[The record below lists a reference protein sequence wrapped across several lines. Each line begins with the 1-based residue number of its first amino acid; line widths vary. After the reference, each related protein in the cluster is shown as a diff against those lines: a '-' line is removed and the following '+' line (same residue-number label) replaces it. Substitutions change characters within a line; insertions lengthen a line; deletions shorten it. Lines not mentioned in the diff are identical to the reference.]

1 MMHID
6 NLAEESGNISF
17 VEYTATGIFILKIE
31 KRKYRGTKIQSQVF
45 ELHDD
50 VQVIFNSLD
59 KDIYAVFNK
68 TKQILYLND
77 QIQSVDHFDAV
88 LNLRKSFSFS
98 MAVLLFAVVVYP
110 FYQYFMDGTIYYFDT
125 FMHLTILTLVSCF
138 VYFIFEC
145 LKLNRQKTSNIEA
158 LFHMLKLPVLS
169 KRTLDSLKLTNSY
182 FYEFDQLYDL
192 SLINQL
198 RLGRNDR
205 ELKTQL
211 AQHTQKLVQFGL
223 TQHELA
229 KFKVES
235 ISGRLDQY
243 IIEKRESTTAY
254 PDALTEVRFNLQG
267 TNFYSY
273 LDDFHFV
280 QGTEIEMIISQRA
293 DSTGQ
298 YAWLIYDYH
307 QYLTIDE
314 ELLQV
319 LQRPPFPQS
328 NHEKYME
335 TLRLILGFIVLVSF
349 ILFDIFAACVAFII
363 SIAGYY
369 YFQFCYAVFLKFS
382 FSKDIYAYLGYQSV
396 ELFQMVNL
404 KELKQGN
411 FKPVH
416 LAAIARPS
424 RTGFNIEKRRS

>member
-1 MMHID
+1 
-6 NLAEESGNISF
+6 
-17 VEYTATGIFILKIE
+17 
-31 KRKYRGTKIQSQVF
+31 IQSQVF

-98 MAVLLFAVVVYP
+98 MAVLLFALVVYP

-125 FMHLTILTLVSCF
+125 FMHLAILTLISCF

-145 LKLNRQKTSNIEA
+145 LKLNRQKTSNIET

-169 KRTLDSLKLTNSY
+169 KRTLYSLKLTNSY

-198 RLGRNDR
+198 RRGRNDR

-229 KFKVES
+229 KFKVKS

-243 IIEKRESTTAY
+243 LIEKRESTTAN

-267 TNFYSY
+267 RNFYSY

-314 ELLQV
+314 ELLQA
-319 LQRPPFPQS
+319 LQRPIFPLRD
-328 NHEKYME
+328 HEKYME

-404 KELKQGN
+404 KESKLGN
-411 FKPVH
+411 FKPVR
-416 LAAIARPS
+416 LATIARPS

>member
-1 MMHID
+1 
-6 NLAEESGNISF
+6 
-17 VEYTATGIFILKIE
+17 
-31 KRKYRGTKIQSQVF
+31 
-45 ELHDD
+45 
-50 VQVIFNSLD
+50 LD
-59 KDIYAVFNK
+59 KNIYAVFNK

-125 FMHLTILTLVSCF
+125 FMHLAILTLVSCF
-138 VYFIFEC
+138 VYFIFEY
-145 LKLNRQKTSNIEA
+145 LKLNRQKTSNIET
-158 LFHMLKLPVLS
+158 LFYMLKLPVLS

-198 RLGRNDR
+198 RRGRNDR

-243 IIEKRESTTAY
+243 LIEKRESTTAN

-267 TNFYSY
+267 RNFYSY

-314 ELLQV
+314 ELLQA
-319 LQRPPFPQS
+319 LQRPIFPLRD
-328 NHEKYME
+328 HEKYME

-404 KELKQGN
+404 KELKLGN
-411 FKPVH
+411 FKPVR

>member
-1 MMHID
+1 M
-6 NLAEESGNISF
+6 
-17 VEYTATGIFILKIE
+17 
-31 KRKYRGTKIQSQVF
+31 
-45 ELHDD
+45 
-50 VQVIFNSLD
+50 D
-59 KDIYAVFNK
+59 KNIYAVFNK

-125 FMHLTILTLVSCF
+125 FMHLAILTLVSCF
-138 VYFIFEC
+138 VYFIFEY
-145 LKLNRQKTSNIEA
+145 LKLNRQKTSNIET
-158 LFHMLKLPVLS
+158 LFYMLKLPVLS

-198 RLGRNDR
+198 RRGRNDR

-243 IIEKRESTTAY
+243 LIEKRESTTAN

-267 TNFYSY
+267 RNFYSY

-314 ELLQV
+314 ELLQA
-319 LQRPPFPQS
+319 LQRPIFPLRD
-328 NHEKYME
+328 HEKYME

-404 KELKQGN
+404 KELKLGN
-411 FKPVH
+411 FKPVR